1 MYNHIG
7 DFFAYQFPIDNIKK
21 KKFYRF
27 FAKFIAAFQKVNI
40 FEA

>member
-7 DFFAYQFPIDNIKK
+7 DFFAYQFPIDNKK